1 MYREIIIPTE
11 KKHSIELPPSLYG
24 KKVEVI
30 AFEIESEKKV
40 QGKKKKFLD
49 DIEAI
54 PDFPSIEQIRK
65 EGWPEKW

>member
-11 KKHSIELPPSLYG
+11 KSHSIELPPSLYG

-30 AFEIESEKKV
+30 AFEIEATIKTQSREE
-40 QGKKKKFLD
+40 KFLD
-49 DIEAI
+49 DIEVI
-54 PDFPSIEQIRK
+54 PDFPSIQQIRE

>member
-1 MYREIIIPTE
+1 MFREIIIPTE
-11 KKHSIELPPSLYG
+11 KNHSVELPPALYG

-30 AFEIESEKKV
+30 AFEIEPEKKTQV
-40 QGKKKKFLD
+40 NKKRFLD

-54 PDFPSIEQIRK
+54 PDFPSVEQIRK